1 MVSYDTHK
9 PSKPMFKNQNPAGF
23 WGDCDAFGHP
33 PIETIPATIA
43 SMLAVKQYKTGAL
56 TIQKVIN
63 ILVHKMHHTSKLV
76 NLFTGTSYRRM

>member
-1 MVSYDTHK
+1 
-9 PSKPMFKNQNPAGF
+9 MFKNQNPAGF

-63 ILVHKMHHTSKLV
+63 ILVHKMHHTYKLV
-76 NLFTGTSYRRM
+76 NLFTGTSSRRM